1 MKNRYYSYV
10 TRINHHYS
18 RTIEISEKMN
28 LDDLDF
34 DTIDVDAFL
43 FNILQIGELISK
55 APIQF
60 VSLLNKADVKG
71 IVDIRNFIV
80 HGYEKINKDN
90 ILNCFRNGLPRL
102 ISDINNKA
110 FEEYLKSLSAL
121 LGKTVEVFVEKRYG
135 SEEKDILLKMNY
147 GYIDDVVAP
156 NGEFQIAYIIDL
168 ETPIKRCFAR
178 VVGIVKNNN
187 DYYLLTSTAD
197 LSYSKE
203 SLSDLLIRSDLEN
216 YEIIKIKN

>member
-1 MKNRYYSYV
+1 MKNRFYSYV
-10 TRINHHYS
+10 SRINHHY
-18 RTIEISEKMN
+18 RRATEISEKM
-28 LDDLDF
+28 DLDNLEF
-34 DTIDVDAFL
+34 DTVDVDAFL

-55 APIQF
+55 APPQF

-71 IVDIRNFIV
+71 IVDIRNYIV
-80 HGYEKINKDN
+80 HGYIKLNKDN
-90 ILNCFRNGLPRL
+90 ILDCFRNDLPRL
-102 ISDINNKA
+102 IANINDKA
-110 FEEYLKSLSAL
+110 FEAYVQSLSSL
-121 LGKTVEVFVEKRYG
+121 LGKKVEVFVEKRYG
-135 SEEKDILLKMNY
+135 SKEKDILINMNS

-156 NGEFQIAYIIDL
+156 TGEFQIAYIVDL
-168 ETPIKRCFAR
+168 EAPIKRCFAR